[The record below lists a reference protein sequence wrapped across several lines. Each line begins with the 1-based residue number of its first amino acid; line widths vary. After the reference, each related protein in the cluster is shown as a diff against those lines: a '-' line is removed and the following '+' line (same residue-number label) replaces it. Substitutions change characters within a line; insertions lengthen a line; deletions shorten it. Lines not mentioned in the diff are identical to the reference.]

1 MPVTQSPDATS
12 APVQQHVPTHQI
24 TQHLLAADG
33 PSKVQ
38 LPQGSRLLD
47 VHIIDGRYYVRAVE
61 PVEAKTDDAEI
72 IEIVPAAL
80 GTKLSLRGLMPL
92 VVRAGGIHFFA
103 TNYEV

>member
-12 APVQQHVPTHQI
+12 APAQQHVPSHQI
-24 TQHLLAADG
+24 TQHLLASDG

-38 LPQGSRLLD
+38 LPPGSRLLD
-47 VHIIDGRYYVRAVE
+47 VHMIDGRYYVRAVE
-61 PVEAKTDDAEI
+61 PVGAKADDVEVV
-72 IEIVPAAL
+72 EIVPAAL

-103 TNYEV
+103 TSYEV